1 MDSDTS
7 YSFASDIKGNKEI
20 FYYESNYNKAYVN
33 IFTNV
38 HLRVNVGV
46 MSSGWSYTGF
56 AS

>member
-38 HLRVNVGV
+38 HLRVNVSV
-46 MSSGWSYTGF
+46 MSSGWSYTGY